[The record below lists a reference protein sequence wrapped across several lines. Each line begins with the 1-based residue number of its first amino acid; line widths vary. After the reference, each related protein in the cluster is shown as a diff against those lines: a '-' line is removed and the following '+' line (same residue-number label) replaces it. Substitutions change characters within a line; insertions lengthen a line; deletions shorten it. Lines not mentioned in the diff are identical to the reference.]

1 VEGSDVVTRDLT
13 GESAKTYKEA
23 VVVLPVPPLVDETV
37 LVVFTYVPMA
47 AAVTLVVIVQLL
59 FAGIEPPVSVIKLP
73 PEVPVIVPPH

>member
-1 VEGSDVVTRDLT
+1 MT